1 MWPLTT
7 NVVTRAALTLRD
19 APPTMMTMRNL
30 TKTLW
35 FAAAGVAL
43 ALAVLYATDGRNPI
57 YETDTG
63 NKALQKAMEAT
74 APATPPGL
82 EVAKEGEIIPNLKLK
97 DLDGKEHELRTAI
110 KKPTLVNFWAT
121 WCGPCIEEIPELVE
135 FATNQTDI
143 EVLGIALD
151 EPDAA
156 KQFVER
162 FNMKYPQLYDEVGPR
177 DASVSLGN
185 PRGVLPYSVLIDAD
199 GRLIKQKIGPFHKG
213 DIEKWVA
220 PK

>member
-1 MWPLTT
+1 
-7 NVVTRAALTLRD
+7 
-19 APPTMMTMRNL
+19 MMTMRNL

-43 ALAVLYATDGRNPI
+43 ALAVLYATDGRTPI

-97 DLDGKEHELRTAI
+97 DLDGNEHELRTAI

-121 WCGPCIEEIPELVE
+121 WCGPCIEEMPELDR
-135 FATNQTDI
+135 FAATQGREGVQVI
-143 EVLGIALD
+143 GLALD
-151 EPDAA
+151 TPDGVRDFIAR
-156 KQFVER
+156 VPVR
-162 FNMKYPQLYDEVGPR
+162 YPILLDAPGPA
-177 DASVSLGN
+177 DASVWLGN
-185 PRGVLPYSVLIDAD
+185 AKGVLPYTVLVDAD
-199 GRLIKQKIGPFHKG
+199 GRIARQKIGPFKPG
-213 DIEKWVA
+213 EISGWVE
-220 PK
+220 